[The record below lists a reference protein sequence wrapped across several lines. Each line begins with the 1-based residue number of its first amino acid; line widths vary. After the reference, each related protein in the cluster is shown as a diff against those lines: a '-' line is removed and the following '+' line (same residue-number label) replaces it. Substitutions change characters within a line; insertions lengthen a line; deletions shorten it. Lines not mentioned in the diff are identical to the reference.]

1 MFLPSCG
8 GSTCIFKQ
16 AGSPL
21 MVKITWRSFQGAWE
35 VQLLRP
41 SLGNRQFHTQIMLPW
56 LKLWY
61 RDNID
66 IFWLML
72 HIVSGDANNWLLY
85 LSYRP
90 IWSWF
95 ILIPHLNSREI
106 LVIYIWRQQ
115 CSMFRQPYMINNH
128 AHVFNIGPVG
138 SCELMFWV
146 TSDMSN
152 IQWWFGQGVRGHD
165 RLIWKVECMPW

>member
-1 MFLPSCG
+1 M
-8 GSTCIFKQ
+8 
-16 AGSPL
+16 A
-21 MVKITWRSFQGAWE
+21 KITWRSFQGGLIGKFNFFAPLS
-35 VQLLRP
+35 Q
-41 SLGNRQFHTQIMLPW
+41 SAIGNFGRKSCRSGLN
-56 LKLWY
+56 LWY